1 MMRTLL
7 FALLICSSLNAQ
19 IIDALY
25 PVSAVKVYQQG
36 AQVERALHTDLQ
48 VGLNTIIFKG
58 LSNDLD
64 PNSIQLRG
72 LQSINLISIS
82 QSRLTSAE
90 IEKHPSLTKLKTA
103 IVNNKELQ
111 HSLNDEKQGL
121 LLERKYL
128 ESNTNIGGNE
138 GYNLIQL
145 REISKYVR
153 QEGSANAKAISKLD
167 LELLLL
173 RNEMQE
179 MEKTL
184 RNKTSAL
191 ASTSNI
197 LSMLIS
203 STTSQSSDITLCY
216 QVSAAGWSS
225 TYDLKV
231 NSLSKPVDLLHKA
244 TIYQNTGE
252 DWEKVKLELNT
263 GSMNANGQIP
273 ALYPTFLYPLPI
285 YVDGIR
291 ADDLATPRAYRSL
304 KPTENREMEKNE
316 SVSASSQNTIS
327 TNLLSRTYIIA
338 EKVSINTGKRETNLL
353 RELEIPA
360 IYEYQSVPKLDPT
373 AFLIAKVYNWSDYNL
388 EEGEIALYNEGN
400 YVGKSYLNPKVSVD
414 TLTLSLGKDFDI
426 IVEREKLKEES
437 GNTFLGSKK
446 TAKFVYE
453 IKVLNKKNTGIKL
466 VLIDQIPVAQHEDI
480 KVEIEIGPL
489 KVSNLDQG
497 KIIWKLNI
505 PAKGQATKK
514 LEYEISYPKGMRI
527 NQQ

>member
-1 MMRTLL
+1 M
-7 FALLICSSLNAQ
+7 
-19 IIDALY
+19 
-25 PVSAVKVYQQG
+25 
-36 AQVERALHTDLQ
+36 ERD
-48 VGLNTIIFKG
+48 
-58 LSNDLD
+58 
-64 PNSIQLRG
+64 
-72 LQSINLISIS
+72 
-82 QSRLTSAE
+82 
-90 IEKHPSLTKLKTA
+90 
-103 IVNNKELQ
+103 
-111 HSLNDEKQGL
+111 
-121 LLERKYL
+121 
-128 ESNTNIGGNE
+128 
-138 GYNLIQL
+138 
-145 REISKYVR
+145 
-153 QEGSANAKAISKLD
+153 
-167 LELLLL
+167 
-173 RNEMQE
+173 
-179 MEKTL
+179 
-184 RNKTSAL
+184 
-191 ASTSNI
+191 
-197 LSMLIS
+197 
-203 STTSQSSDITLCY
+203 
-216 QVSAAGWSS
+216 
-225 TYDLKV
+225 
-231 NSLSKPVDLLHKA
+231 
-244 TIYQNTGE
+244 
-252 DWEKVKLELNT
+252 
-263 GSMNANGQIP
+263 
-273 ALYPTFLYPLPI
+273 
-285 YVDGIR
+285 
-291 ADDLATPRAYRSL
+291 
-304 KPTENREMEKNE
+304 E

-453 IKVLNKKNTGIKL
+453 IKVLNKKDTGIKL

>member
-1 MMRTLL
+1 MRTLL
-7 FALLICSSLNAQ
+7 FAFLICSSLNAQ

-48 VGLNTIIFKG
+48 VGVNTIIFKG

-90 IEKHPSLTKLKTA
+90 IEQHPSLTKLKKE
-103 IVNNKELQ
+103 IVNNRQLQ
-111 HSLNDEKQGL
+111 RSLNDEKEGL

-128 ESNTNIGGNE
+128 ESNTNIGGSE

-153 QEGSANAKAISKLD
+153 EERSANAKANSKLD

-179 MEKTL
+179 IEKIL
-184 RNKTSAL
+184 RDEISAL
-191 ASTSNI
+191 SSTSTI

-203 STTSQSSDITLCY
+203 STTSQKADLTLSY

-231 NSLSKPVDLLHKA
+231 NSLSKPVNLLHKA
-244 TIYQNTGE
+244 IIYQNTGE

-291 ADDLATPRAYRSL
+291 ADKMPTARAYHKL
-304 KPTENREMEKNE
+304 KPSENREMDRDK

-327 TNLLSRTYIIA
+327 TNLLSRTYLIA
-338 EKVSINTGKRETNLL
+338 ERVSINTGKREINLL

-360 IYEYQSVPKLDPT
+360 IYEYQSIPKLAPS
-373 AFLIAKVYNWSDYNL
+373 AFLIAKVYDWSNYNL

-400 YVGKSYLNPKVSVD
+400 YIGKSYLDPKVSVD
-414 TLTLSLGKDFDI
+414 TLALSLGKDADI

-480 KVEIEIGPL
+480 KVEIAIDPL
-489 KVSNLDQG
+489 KASNLNQG
-497 KIIWKLNI
+497 KIIWKLSI
-505 PAKGQATKK
+505 PAKGQVTKR
-514 LEYEISYPKGMRI
+514 LEYKISYPKEMRI
-527 NQQ
+527 NH

>member
-36 AQVERALHTDLQ
+36 AQVERALDTELQ

-82 QSRLTSAE
+82 QS
-90 IEKHPSLTKLKTA
+90 SLTKSEIEQHHSLVKLKRA
-103 IVNNKELQ
+103 IDDNKQ
-111 HSLNDEKQGL
+111 IQRSLNDEKEGL

-128 ESNTNIGGNE
+128 ESNTNIGGTE
-138 GYNLIQL
+138 GYNLTQL
-145 REISKYVR
+145 RDIGKYVR
-153 QEGSANAKAISKLD
+153 LERSANAKAISKLD
-167 LELLLL
+167 LELSLL
-173 RNEMQE
+173 RNEVQII
-179 MEKTL
+179 EKTL
-184 RNKTSAL
+184 KSKTSAL
-191 ASTSNI
+191 SSTSNI
-197 LSMLIS
+197 VSMLIS
-203 STTSQSSDITLCY
+203 SPTAQKANLTLSY

-231 NSLSKPVDLLHKA
+231 SSLSKPVDLLHKA
-244 TIYQNTGE
+244 IIYQNTGE
-252 DWEKVKLELNT
+252 DWGKVKLELNT

-273 ALYPTFLYPLPI
+273 TLYPAFLYPLPI

-291 ADDLATPRAYRSL
+291 ADILAAPRAYGNL
-304 KPTENREMEKNE
+304 KASEDREMDRDDN
-316 SVSASSQNTIS
+316 VSASSQNTIS
-327 TNLLSRTYIIA
+327 TNLLSRNYIIA
-338 EKVSINTGKRETNLL
+338 EKVSIKTGKKETNLL

-360 IYEYQSVPKLDPT
+360 IYEYQSVPKLDPS
-373 AFLIAKVYNWSDYNL
+373 AFLIAKVYDWSDYNL

-414 TLTLSLGKDFDI
+414 TLELSLGKDADI

-437 GNTFLGSKK
+437 GTTFLGSKK

-466 VLIDQIPVAQHEDI
+466 VLIDQIPVARHEDI
-480 KVEIEIGPL
+480 EVEIEIGPL

-497 KIIWKLNI
+497 EIIWKLNI

-514 LEYEISYPKGMRI
+514 LAYKISYPKEVRV
-527 NQQ
+527 NH

>member
-7 FALLICSSLNAQ
+7 FALLICSNLNAQ

-36 AQVERALHTDLQ
+36 AQVERVLHTDLQ
-48 VGLNTIIFKG
+48 VGLNTIIFNG

-82 QSRLTSAE
+82 QSRITSAQ
-90 IEKHPSLTKLKTA
+90 IEQHPSLTKLKEA
-103 IVNNKELQ
+103 IINNNKLQ
-111 HSLNDEKQGL
+111 RSLNDEKEGL

-128 ESNTNIGGNE
+128 ESNTNIGGSQ

-145 REISKYVR
+145 REISKYIR
-153 QEGSANAKAISKLD
+153 QERSANAKSISKID
-167 LELLLL
+167 FDLLLL
-173 RNEMQE
+173 RNEIQE
-179 MEKTL
+179 IEDTL
-184 RNKTSAL
+184 RSKISAL
-191 ASTSNI
+191 SSTSNI
-197 LSMLIS
+197 ISMLIS
-203 STTSQSSDITLCY
+203 SPTSQKAKLTLSY

-225 TYDLKV
+225 NYDLKV
-231 NSLSKPVDLLHKA
+231 NSLSKPVNLLHKA
-244 TIYQNTGE
+244 IIYQNTGE

-273 ALYPTFLYPLPI
+273 ALSPNFLYPLPKYI
-285 YVDGIR
+285 DATRG
-291 ADDLATPRAYRSL
+291 DNLATPAAYRRL
-304 KPTENREMEKNE
+304 KPSENKEMEQDE

-338 EKVSINTGKRETNLL
+338 EKVSIKTGKKETNLL

-360 IYEYQSVPKLDPT
+360 IYEYQSVPKLDPS
-373 AFLIAKVYNWSDYNL
+373 AFLIAKVYDWSDYNL
-388 EEGEIALYNEGN
+388 EEGEIALYNQGN

-414 TLTLSLGKDFDI
+414 TLALSLGKDSDI

-437 GNTFLGSKK
+437 GHTFLGSKK
-446 TAKFVYE
+446 TDKFVYE
-453 IKVLNKKNTGIKL
+453 IKILNKKNTSIEL
-466 VLIDQIPVAQHEDI
+466 VLIDQIPVARHEDI

-527 NQQ
+527 NQ

>member
-1 MMRTLL
+1 MRTLL
-7 FALLICSSLNAQ
+7 FAFLICSSLNAQ

-48 VGLNTIIFKG
+48 VGVNTIIFKG

-90 IEKHPSLTKLKTA
+90 IEQHPSLTKLKKE
-103 IVNNKELQ
+103 IVNNRQLQ
-111 HSLNDEKQGL
+111 RSLNDEKEGL

-128 ESNTNIGGNE
+128 ESNTNIGGSE

-153 QEGSANAKAISKLD
+153 EERSANAKANSKLD

-179 MEKTL
+179 IEKIL
-184 RNKTSAL
+184 RDEISAL
-191 ASTSNI
+191 SSTSTI
-197 LSMLIS
+197 LNMLIS
-203 STTSQSSDITLCY
+203 STTSQKADLTLSY

-231 NSLSKPVDLLHKA
+231 NSLSKPVNLLHKA
-244 TIYQNTGE
+244 IIYQNTGE

-291 ADDLATPRAYRSL
+291 ADKMPTARAYHKL
-304 KPTENREMEKNE
+304 KPSENREMDRDK

-327 TNLLSRTYIIA
+327 TNLLSRTYLIA
-338 EKVSINTGKRETNLL
+338 ERVSINTGKREINLL

-360 IYEYQSVPKLDPT
+360 IYEYQSIPKLAPS
-373 AFLIAKVYNWSDYNL
+373 AFLIAKVYDWSNYNL

-400 YVGKSYLNPKVSVD
+400 YIGKSYLDPKVSVD
-414 TLTLSLGKDFDI
+414 TLALSLGKDADI

-480 KVEIEIGPL
+480 KVEIAIDPL
-489 KVSNLDQG
+489 KASNLNQG
-497 KIIWKLNI
+497 KIIWKLSI
-505 PAKGQATKK
+505 PAKGQVTKR
-514 LEYEISYPKGMRI
+514 LEYKISYPKEMRI
-527 NQQ
+527 NH

>member
-1 MMRTLL
+1 MRTLL
-7 FALLICSSLNAQ
+7 FAFLICSSLNAQ

-48 VGLNTIIFKG
+48 VGVNTIIFKG

-90 IEKHPSLTKLKTA
+90 IEQHPSLTKLKKE
-103 IVNNKELQ
+103 IVNNRQLQ
-111 HSLNDEKQGL
+111 RSLNDEKEGL

-128 ESNTNIGGNE
+128 ESNTNIGGSE

-153 QEGSANAKAISKLD
+153 EERSANAKANSKLD

-179 MEKTL
+179 IEKIL
-184 RNKTSAL
+184 RNEISAL
-191 ASTSNI
+191 SSTSTI
-197 LSMLIS
+197 LNMLIS
-203 STTSQSSDITLCY
+203 STTSQKADLTLSY

-231 NSLSKPVDLLHKA
+231 NSLSKPVNLLHKA
-244 TIYQNTGE
+244 IIYQNTGE

-291 ADDLATPRAYRSL
+291 ADKMPTARAYHKL
-304 KPTENREMEKNE
+304 KPSENREMDRDK

-327 TNLLSRTYIIA
+327 TNLLSRTYLIA
-338 EKVSINTGKRETNLL
+338 ERVSINTGKREINLL

-360 IYEYQSVPKLDPT
+360 IYEYQSIPKLAPS
-373 AFLIAKVYNWSDYNL
+373 AFLIAKVYDWSNYNL

-400 YVGKSYLNPKVSVD
+400 YIGKSYLDPKVSVD
-414 TLTLSLGKDFDI
+414 TLALSLGKDADI

-480 KVEIEIGPL
+480 KVEIAIDPL
-489 KVSNLDQG
+489 KASNLNQG
-497 KIIWKLNI
+497 KIIWKLSI
-505 PAKGQATKK
+505 PAKGQVTKR
-514 LEYEISYPKGMRI
+514 LEYKISYPKEMRI
-527 NQQ
+527 NH